1 MFSQTQVK
9 EIVEL
14 LEGLDDTT
22 KIYFG
27 CDSVRSRKNG
37 KRYANYATVMI
48 IHKNGKNGCRMFW
61 ALSTEPE
68 YDAKI
73 SRPRM
78 RMMNEVRKVCEL
90 YTQMIPY
97 VEQFAEIVEGPDG
110 ELIIKEFDVEIHLD
124 INTDPLHGSS
134 CAAKEAAGYVLAM
147 TNLPEDKV
155 KLKPA
160 SFAASFGADAAAH
173 GRFEQKR

>member
-1 MFSQTQVK
+1 MFSQDTVE

-14 LEGLDDTT
+14 LEGLDTTT

-27 CDSVRSRKNG
+27 CDSVRTRKNG
-37 KRYANYATVMI
+37 KWTANYATVMI
-48 IHKNGKNGCRMFW
+48 IHINGKNGCRLFST
-61 ALSTEPE
+61 LSTEPD

-78 RMMNEVRKVCEL
+78 RMMNEVRKVCEV

-97 VEQFAEIVEGPDG
+97 IENFAELVEGPDG
-110 ELIIKEFDVEIHLD
+110 EITIKEFDIEVHLD
-124 INTDPLHGSS
+124 INLDPSHGSN

-147 TNLPEDKV
+147 TNLTEDQV
-155 KLKPA
+155 KLKPD

-173 GRFEQKR
+173 GRFERT